1 MKQLQNNFT
10 TPEQSKRLLEL
21 GVPEDSADMMY
32 YPEFTENLYSI
43 GNGGFRMSDTPRVL
57 RAYDKFSNSTCYDS
71 DKFRELCAPCWS
83 VGRLIEICLKCST
96 LEQRQVRFFC
106 NGDDDEYSLID
117 YVITALESGVMT
129 NHMDFSKLED

>member
-21 GVPEDSADMMY
+21 GVPADSADMFY
-32 YPEFTENLYSI
+32 FAI
-43 GNGGFRMSDTPRVL
+43 GNSKENYDRGIFYETPDVL
-57 RAYDKFSNSTCYDS
+57 KPGNIFH
-71 DKFRELCAPCWS
+71 ELTKNTFPCWS

-96 LEQRQVRFFC
+96 LEQRQCRFFC

-117 YVITALESGVMT
+117 YIVTVLESGVMT
-129 NHMDFSKLED
+129 NHMDFSKL

>member
-1 MKQLQNNFT
+1 MKKLQNDFT

-21 GVPEDSADMMY
+21 GVPEWTANWKLSKLVKDSHGQKPKDKHDWVVNRKDYTHM
-32 YPEFTENLYSI
+32 I
-43 GNGGFRMSDTPRVL
+43 VGFMK
-57 RAYDKFSNSTCYDS
+57 YDY
-71 DKFRELCAPCWS
+71 LPCWS
-83 VGRLIEICLKCST
+83 VGRLMEICLKCST

-106 NGDDDEYSLID
+106 NGDNDEYSLID

>member
-1 MKQLQNNFT
+1 MIKLQNNFT

-21 GVPEDSADMMY
+21 GVPAGSADCYYTQEEIEGNMY
-32 YPEFTENLYSI
+32 WFDLHIKREYQPHTSLH
-43 GNGGFRMSDTPRVL
+43 
-57 RAYDKFSNSTCYDS
+57 ASTIWG
-71 DKFRELCAPCWS
+71 EILPCWS

-96 LEQRQVRFFC
+96 IEQRQVRFFC

-117 YVITALESGVMT
+117 YVVTALESSVMT